1 MAPVLWTLVGCVGLR
16 AAALVAPPHVGPRS
30 LGRPSATWRG
40 GRASASPRVV
50 VASGGASAG
59 SEGASSETKRVLLL
73 MSDTGGGHRASTKAL
88 VNALDELYPG
98 RVEADI
104 VDIWTDHSCWPYT
117 NFVPWYAIA
126 AKRTYLWRLIWYYG
140 RFWPSRK
147 LQEVTSRW
155 QCFRKFKS
163 CIESYAPDMVI
174 SVHPLCQDIPLRALK
189 ALDGGERT
197 TPFVTVV
204 TDLGSAHNT
213 WFHKGTDYTFVPSD
227 ALLKMARRCG
237 LRDDALRLRGLPLR
251 EGFWTPEQRP
261 KAEVRRALGLDED
274 APTALVVGGG
284 DGVGGIAKVATAI
297 GDDLGADGTEAGLV
311 VVCGKNEAAR
321 AQLEAHDWPP
331 NVHPTVLG
339 FVQNMDE
346 WMAAADC
353 IVTKAGPGTIAEAA
367 TRGLPCLLS
376 SHLPGQ
382 EYGNVK
388 FVRDNGFGAFT
399 KKPKRI
405 AKTLTRW
412 LSHAGER
419 ESMQKE
425 ALRAAR
431 PNATL
436 DIARDIGAILFE
448 GKAPEP

>member
-1 MAPVLWTLVGCVGLR
+1 MLTLWLALC
-16 AAALVAPPHVGPRS
+16 AAGAGALVAPPGARTVARGVLTDR
-30 LGRPSATWRG
+30 RPLRT
-40 GRASASPRVV
+40 PV
-50 VASGGASAG
+50 VASAVAPAVASDK
-59 SEGASSETKRVLLL
+59 KRVLLL
-73 MSDTGGGHRASTKAL
+73 MSDTGGGHRASAKAL

-104 VDIWTDHSCWPYT
+104 VDIWTDHSCWPYS
-117 NFVPWYAIA
+117 NFVPWYQIA
-126 AKRTYLWRLIWYYG
+126 AKRTWIWRIIWYYG
-140 RFWPSRK
+140 RFYPSRK
-147 LQEVTSRW
+147 LQELTSRW
-155 QCFRKFKS
+155 QCFAKFRD
-163 CIESYAPDMVI
+163 CISDHAPDMVV
-174 SVHPLCQDIPLRALK
+174 SVHPLCQDIPLRALEE
-189 ALDGGERT
+189 LDGGSRT

-213 WFHKGTDYTFVPSD
+213 WFHKRTDYTFVPSD
-227 ALLKMARRCG
+227 ALYEMGSRCG
-237 LRDDALRLRGLPLR
+237 LDESKLRLRGLPLR
-251 EGFWTPEQRP
+251 EGFWTAESRS
-261 KAEVRRALGLDED
+261 KEEVRAALGLEGGR
-274 APTALVVGGG
+274 PTALVVGGG

-311 VVCGKNEAAR
+311 VVCGKNEAVKAD
-321 AQLEAHDWPP
+321 LEARDWPP
-331 NVHPTVLG
+331 NVKPTILG

-388 FVRDNGFGAFT
+388 FVEGNGFGAFV
-399 KKPKRI
+399 KKPKKI
-405 AKTLTRW
+405 AETLTRW
-412 LSHAGER
+412 LTRAGER
-419 ESMQKE
+419 EAMQKE

-436 DIARDIGAILFE
+436 DIARDIGGLLFD